1 MKRHYEGLAER
12 MLSEINTISDRMSHA
27 GEKGRNN
34 ELVLREFLNGALPK
48 RFAVTTGKVIAV
60 GGLESGQIDLIIHD
74 RFHTPALMEAHAW
87 SIVPI
92 ESVYAIISVKTTLD
106 KEELR
111 DALSSVATVRARPRR
126 AAINYEAN
134 NKISWAEDQTV
145 RPRGFIFGFK
155 SSWSKPEAMDAAFRD
170 LLPEFDDSLRPNA
183 VCALDQCLITRKPY
197 KTETILFKEHALM
210 HFFIFLTQVLDTFPR
225 YQVDLR
231 RYFDDD
237 YGNGAEKKA

>member
-111 DALSSVATVRARPRR
+111 DALSVGAHLKLTRCAR
-126 AAINYEAN
+126 
-134 NKISWAEDQTV
+134 
-145 RPRGFIFGFK
+145 
-155 SSWSKPEAMDAAFRD
+155 
-170 LLPEFDDSLRPNA
+170 
-183 VCALDQCLITRKPY
+183 
-197 KTETILFKEHALM
+197 
-210 HFFIFLTQVLDTFPR
+210 
-225 YQVDLR
+225 
-231 RYFDDD
+231 
-237 YGNGAEKKA
+237 